1 MHISRDNVL
10 QILGT
15 LAVGMSLAVAYLNL
29 VPLTGASLNP
39 GDAYTDFKA
48 LGHETATHCTP
59 TPFVT
64 AEAILLI
71 RVPPSH
77 PFIAC
82 LPVRSPEPGRGGAE
96 WGVALRPVGL
106 LRWTTARGRLGVVH
120 LQDSLHH
127 RYHRAQPHF
136 RHLGPAGRGRAWLAL
151 KGNHGSA
158 TVL

>member
-1 MHISRDNVL
+1 MRISRDNVL

-15 LAVGMSLAVAYLNL
+15 LAVGMSLGAAYLNL

-48 LGHETATHCTP
+48 LGHESATHCTP
-59 TPFVT
+59 TLFGT
-64 AEAILLI
+64 TEAILLN
-71 RVPPSH
+71 RVSPSN
-77 PFIAC
+77 PFIVC
-82 LPVRSPEPGRGGAE
+82 LPTRSPQPGSGGAE

-106 LRWTTARGRLGVVH
+106 LRRTTARGGLGAVH

-127 RYHRAQPHF
+127 RHHRAQPHF
-136 RHLGPAGRGRAWLAL
+136 RHLRPAGRGRAGLAL
-151 KGNHGSA
+151 KGHDNA